1 MVRNTTRNR
10 NRLNAGPLQQQGGA
24 AESLQYRFG
33 MMKGKSQTIQTGP
46 ADQLRTHI
54 RNAAG
59 MCCTL
64 MPSPAATTATT

>member
-1 MVRNTTRNR
+1 
-10 NRLNAGPLQQQGGA
+10 
-24 AESLQYRFG
+24 